1 MKKYSGQAIAI
12 IMVVL
17 VVAAVIGASLYS
29 RMIRN
34 KGEVVDTRESQKA
47 LEQAGNVL
55 DAFITLDLPS
65 LQKLLSDQLSADDN
79 GEIVLSDIDGIRSF
93 LQGLKRKNSLQKEQM
108 FSSNPFHLRMK
119 TG

>member
-1 MKKYSGQAIAI
+1 MKRYPGQAIAI

-47 LEQAGNVL
+47 LEQAANVL
-55 DAFITLDLPS
+55 DAFTTSDLPS
-65 LQKLLSDQLSADDN
+65 LQKLLSEKLSEDD
-79 GEIVLSDIDGIRSF
+79 DG
-93 LQGLKRKNSLQKEQM
+93 
-108 FSSNPFHLRMK
+108 
-119 TG
+119 